1 MARRLR
7 LSLLVC
13 AMLLTGLAAST
24 KAPAQE
30 CTPGTFGW
38 ANFGSCCWQLG
49 TVQLLRARCSADG
62 YWEVYDP
69 NLYKC
74 PPEPC

>member
-1 MARRLR
+1 MTQRLR

-13 AMLLTGLAAST
+13 ALLLTGLITGT

-38 ANFGSCCWQLG
+38 EDFGSCCWQLG
-49 TVQLLRARCSADG
+49 TVQLLRARCNDDG
-62 YWEVYDP
+62 YWEVYNP

>member
-1 MARRLR
+1 MTRRLR

-13 AMLLTGLAAST
+13 ALLLTGLITGT

-38 ANFGSCCWQLG
+38 IDFGSCCWQLG
-49 TVQLLRARCSADG
+49 TVQLWRARCVDG
-62 YWEVYDP
+62 YWEIDP
-69 NLYKC
+69 VMRYKC